1 MSDTDPY
8 ADPSAPAV
16 EEARTVTTPVEAPT
30 EEAPVEAQ
38 EAPVSEELTAPEGS
52 IKDVL
57 AWVGDDRTKAQVALD
72 AETAGDKRKTLI
84 KELSEVLKK

>member
-16 EEARTVTTPVEAPT
+16 EEARTLEAPA
-30 EEAPVEAQ
+30 EDAPVEAQ
-38 EAPVSEELTAPEGS
+38 DAPVTEELTAPEGS